1 MVGYPPSSEET
12 VMQIH
17 TQEHID
23 LMRMFERE
31 HTGHRYDKEPKNLWP
46 QGVIYQDG
54 QLNELFLAYRK
65 GYALAR
71 AVYLNG
77 CPEAYR
83 PAAA

>member
-1 MVGYPPSSEET
+1 
-12 VMQIH
+12 MQLN

-23 LMRMFERE
+23 MMAMFERQF
-31 HTGHRYDKEPKNLWP
+31 TGRKDKEPKALWAR
-46 QGVIYQDG
+46 GIIYQDG

-77 CPEAYR
+77 
-83 PAAA
+83 